1 MLSVLSPSG
10 KRTMKIE
17 RLSFLIFPPEKVD
30 DFLEADEGIWTKW
43 LRQRSGFISKR
54 CLRYPG
60 GRVEMMV
67 HWRSKLDQARAADHP
82 EHLIVEATFRNTVG
96 NCYRLLYSN

>member
-1 MLSVLSPSG
+1 
-10 KRTMKIE
+10 MKVE

-30 DFLEADEGIWTKW
+30 DFLETDEEIWTKW

-60 GRVEMMV
+60 GRVEMMIY
-67 HWRSKLDQARAADHP
+67 WRSKMDQARATDHP
-82 EHLIVEATFRNTVG
+82 EHQIVDATFRNTVG
-96 NCYRLLYSN
+96 TIYRLLYSD